1 MKLDPAVLELLSL
14 SPSNT
19 TISSAGG
26 GGCSAASTYKI
37 TTTLDDGTK
46 KQFFMKCG
54 SGKDAEVMFKGIHEA
69 FNAHDSHSRLILIEY
84 R

>member
-14 SPSNT
+14 SPSKT
-19 TISSAGG
+19 TVSSAGG

-46 KQFFMKCG
+46 KQFFMKSG
-54 SGKDAEVMFKGIHEA
+54 NGKDAEAMFKGTLEV
-69 FNAHDSHSRLILIEY
+69 FNARDHHLRLMLIEY